1 MWKQITLDVPD
12 DLKDAVVGE
21 LSEEGVAGVCE
32 NPGFNPG
39 LTCLTLYFN
48 SSSDLRSIERRIN
61 DVFDR
66 SACAAP
72 KLTTALVE
80 ACDWTEEWKK
90 SYTSFPIGTDFFVIP
105 SWINDPCPEDRLPIR
120 IDPGQA

>member
-1 MWKQITLDVPD
+1 MPARPHTMWKQITLDVPD

-21 LSEEGVAGVCE
+21 LSEEGVAGVWE
-32 NPGFNPG
+32 NPSSRPG
-39 LTCLTLYFN
+39 LTGLTLYFN
-48 SSSDLRSIERRIN
+48 SNSDLRSIERRIR

-72 KLTTALVE
+72 KLSTTVVE

-90 SYTSFPIGTDFFVIP
+90 SYTSFP
-105 SWINDPCPEDRLPIR
+105 
-120 IDPGQA
+120 